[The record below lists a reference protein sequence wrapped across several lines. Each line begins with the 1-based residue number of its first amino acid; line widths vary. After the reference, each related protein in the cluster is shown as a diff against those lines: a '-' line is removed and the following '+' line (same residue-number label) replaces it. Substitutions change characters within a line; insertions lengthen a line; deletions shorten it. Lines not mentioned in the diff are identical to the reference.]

1 MPIALIAPAWIPMH
15 NPPLLQLPPMESK
28 ENVYFHNGKGTAFVT
43 IKTTMLLA
51 TGMVVTVVL

>member
-15 NPPLLQLPPMESK
+15 NLPQLQQPPMESK
-28 ENVYFHNGKGTAFVT
+28 ESVQFHNGKGTAIVT
-43 IKTTMLLA
+43 TQTTMLPA